1 MKKNL
6 NTFLREEDGK
16 TIKKSLLIA
25 WLWLMVWFWINSAA
39 ACSNANTHSSSTW
52 LNYHTSTH
60 CNHSNH
66 SSY

>member
-6 NTFLREEDGK
+6 KTFLREEDGK
-16 TIKKSLLIA
+16 TIKKSLLISS
-25 WLWLMVWFWINSAA
+25 LWLIVWFWANSAF
-39 ACSNANTHSSSTW
+39 ACSNANTHNSATGV
-52 LNYHTSTH
+52 NYHTSTH